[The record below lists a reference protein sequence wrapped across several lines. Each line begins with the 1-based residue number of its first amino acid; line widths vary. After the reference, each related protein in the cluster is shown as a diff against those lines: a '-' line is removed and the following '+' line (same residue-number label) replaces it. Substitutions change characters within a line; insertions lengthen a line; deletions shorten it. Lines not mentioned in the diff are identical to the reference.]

1 MFTSTHL
8 VRGATLF
15 WHPPLKRS
23 WIYIQASRKG
33 CDAAISCPSVVYYVY
48 IHASPPVRGATRLV
62 IWLIRG
68 YQFTST
74 HLVRDVTPF
83 GKRPCRMRIV
93 YIHTPRE
100 RCDLSEEL
108 TNEISMRFT
117 STHLVRD
124 ATSTF
129 PKKYSIIRVSI
140 HASRKGCDAM
150 STALSIYI
158 LVYIHAPRERCDL
171 RRNLQ

>member
-1 MFTSTHL
+1 MRRSDPHTYVHYADLHPRTRKRCDLRGAGTKEFDYNLHPRTSSEVRQGTILKAAVVEFTSTH
-8 VRGATLF
+8 
-15 WHPPLKRS
+15 
-23 WIYIQASRKG
+23 
-33 CDAAISCPSVVYYVY
+33 PS
-48 IHASPPVRGATRLV
+48 VRGATRLV

-74 HLVRDVTPF
+74 HLVRDATPF

-117 STHLVRD
+117 STHLVRG
-124 ATSTF
+124 ATL
-129 PKKYSIIRVSI
+129 IQ
-140 HASRKGCDAM
+140 
-150 STALSIYI
+150 LSESHI
-158 LVYIHAPRERCDL
+158 LSVYIHAPRERCDH
-171 RRNLQ
+171 RTFV